1 MTDAQWGILG
11 TTMVAMTTLIL
22 QLISTA
28 RERKFQREVQLSDR
42 RSAELSRRR
51 DARTGI
57 YSELLEFV
65 HEELSRLQPVRRLS
79 DLAGFDAGTA
89 VGLRAKVGTAGGEQ
103 IRSLFDAF
111 LETLADIY
119 RMAKDVAAGEPSALT
134 WQEFD
139 SLRDTLKATTVSLE
153 REVARELDAV

>member
-11 TTMVAMTTLIL
+11 TTTVAMTTLIL

-42 RSAELSRRR
+42 RYAEISRRR

-57 YSELLEFV
+57 YSELLAFV
-65 HEELSRLQPVRRLS
+65 HEELSRLESIRRLS
-79 DLAGFDAGTA
+79 DLAGFDAGGA
-89 VGLRAKVGTAGGEQ
+89 VGLRAKVGTAGGER

-111 LETLADIY
+111 LETLAEIY
-119 RMAKDVAAGEPSALT
+119 RMAQDVAAGEPSALT

-139 SLRDTLKATTVSLE
+139 GLRDKLRETIASLE